1 MKQLK
6 SLVIVFLLF
15 ASYQV
20 SAQAK
25 VGHIDLQALM
35 TSMPEMKTAQ
45 SQIEKIKEQYS
56 KEYRTMVQE
65 YQTKIDTYTKEA
77 EAGTVTDA
85 INETRTKEMQDMGG
99 RIQQYQQN
107 AEKELQ
113 QKELDLMK
121 PLFEKAQAAIK
132 KVAKEKGVNYVLDAT
147 SPGVVL
153 FAEGGV
159 DLMADVKKELKF

>member
-15 ASYQV
+15 ATYQV

-35 TSMPEMKTAQ
+35 TSMPDMKTAQ
-45 SQIEKIKEQYS
+45 TQIDKIKEQYS

-65 YQTKIDTYTKEA
+65 YQTKMQKYENEA
-77 EAGTVTDA
+77 PTAGDA
-85 INETRTKEMQDMGG
+85 TNDARTKEMQDMGA

-107 AEKELQ
+107 ADKELQ

>member
-1 MKQLK
+1 
-6 SLVIVFLLF
+6 
-15 ASYQV
+15 
-20 SAQAK
+20 
-25 VGHIDLQALM
+25 
-35 TSMPEMKTAQ
+35 
-45 SQIEKIKEQYS
+45 
-56 KEYRTMVQE
+56 MVQE

>member
-15 ASYQV
+15 ATYQV

-35 TSMPEMKTAQ
+35 TSMPDMKTAQ
-45 SQIEKIKEQYS
+45 TQIDKIKEQYT

-65 YQTKIDTYTKEA
+65 YQTKMQKYENEVSTVSDATNEA
-77 EAGTVTDA
+77 
-85 INETRTKEMQDMGG
+85 RTKEMQDMGA

-107 AEKELQ
+107 ADKELQ